1 MIRVLVVDDSAVVR
15 QVLSSELSKQD
26 DIDVVGTAVDAFL
39 ARDKIVR
46 LQPDVVT
53 LDLEMPRMDGLT
65 FLKKLMKY
73 HPVPVIVVSSLTRE
87 GSRTA
92 LRALELGAVD
102 VVGKPAA
109 GESVADI
116 IETLADKIRAAAQT
130 RMDRPPIESAK
141 MQEAMPPKSSPS
153 LLPDAST
160 IIAIGASTGGTE
172 AIRNVLV
179 GLPADAPGILVVQHL
194 PAQFTASFAERLN
207 QLCLMDV
214 REAANG
220 DRIGPG
226 TVLIAPGNHHMAIRR
241 RGTNYVVEVKDGP
254 KVFHQRP
261 SVDVLFRSM
270 AHHVGSSAVGV
281 ILTGMGADGARG
293 LLAMR
298 EAGAYTIAQ
307 DEASCAV
314 FGMPKEAIRLGAAT
328 KVVSLPHVS
337 QHVLDVLAQRSARQF
352 RHSG

>member
-92 LRALELGAVD
+92 LRALEHGAVD

-116 IETLADKIRAAAQT
+116 IETLADKIRAAAQA
-130 RMDRPPIESAK
+130 RMGRQPEALVES
-141 MQEAMPPKSSPS
+141 QEATPAKPTPG

-194 PAQFTASFAERLN
+194 PAGFTASFAERLD

-214 REAANG
+214 REAVNG

-226 TVLIAPGNHHMAIRR
+226 TVLIAPGNQHMAIRR
-241 RGTNYVVEVKDGP
+241 RGTNYIVEVKDGP

-270 AHHVGSSAVGV
+270 AHHVGSSAIGV

-293 LLAMR
+293 MLTMR

-307 DEASCAV
+307 DEGSCAV
-314 FGMPKEAIRLGAAT
+314 FGMPKEAIRLGATT

-337 QHVLDVLAQRSARQF
+337 QHVLDVLAQRHARQF
-352 RHSG
+352 RRSG

>member
-15 QVLSSELSKQD
+15 QVLSSELGKQD
-26 DIDVVGTAVDAFL
+26 GIDVVGTAVDAFL

-116 IETLADKIRAAAQT
+116 IETLAEKIHAAAQM
-130 RMDRPPIESAK
+130 RMDRPVSAPVAA
-141 MQEAMPPKSSPS
+141 EDTPTPKASSGF
-153 LLPDAST
+153 LPDAST
-160 IIAIGASTGGTE
+160 IIGIGASTGGTE

-179 GLPADAPGILVVQHL
+179 GLPADTPGILIVQHL
-194 PAQFTASFAERLN
+194 PAHFTASFAERLN
-207 QLCLMDV
+207 QLCLMNV
-214 REAANG
+214 REATNG
-220 DRIGPG
+220 EQIGPG
-226 TVLIAPGNHHMAIRR
+226 TVLVAPGDHHMAIRR
-241 RGTNYVVEVKDGP
+241 RGTNYIVEIKGGP

-261 SVDVLFRSM
+261 SIDVLFRSM
-270 AHHVGSSAVGV
+270 AHHVGSSAVGA

-298 EAGAYTIAQ
+298 DAGAYTVAQ

-314 FGMPKEAIRLGAAT
+314 FGMPKEAVRLGAAT

-337 QHVLDVLAQRSARQF
+337 QHILDVLAQRNARQF
-352 RHSG
+352 RRSG